1 MKYTSDPTLMSE
13 IMLQSELNAFV
24 QLPFM
29 TQDDVDYCK
38 KLQAELDKRIEA
50 ECIND
55 TEEV

>member
-1 MKYTSDPTLMSE
+1 MKRESDSSQMSKT
-13 IMLQSELNAFV
+13 MLQSELNAFA

-55 TEEV
+55 TEEG